1 MSRTRSCIAFLRR
14 QVSSFGCGVVLASC
28 GTQVMLNRNM
38 KIQQDWQ
45 LQSLI
50 DLEFEMAVAKERAG
64 GRWSEARYFSFIRS
78 ALRKASMRYP
88 VKTDALIA
96 SRRPRTEASGEGKHT
111 YEHQCATCEFWF
123 QGKDVA
129 VDHIVG
135 AGSLKT
141 FDDLAGF
148 VERLFCELKGLQVLC
163 KACHTIKTNHEK
175 GKK

>member
-1 MSRTRSCIAFLRR
+1 MYH
-14 QVSSFGCGVVLASC
+14 
-28 GTQVMLNRNM
+28 RNL
-38 KIQQDWQ
+38 KIEQDWQ

-50 DLEFEMAVAKERAG
+50 DREFQMAVSKDRAG

-111 YEHQCATCEFWF
+111 YEHQCAVCEFWF

-148 VERLFCELKGLQVLC
+148 AERLFCELKGLQVLC
-163 KACHTIKTNHEK
+163 KACHQVKTNLEK

>member
-1 MSRTRSCIAFLRR
+1 
-14 QVSSFGCGVVLASC
+14 
-28 GTQVMLNRNM
+28 
-38 KIQQDWQ
+38 
-45 LQSLI
+45 
-50 DLEFEMAVAKERAG
+50 MAVSKERAG

-88 VKTDALIA
+88 VKTDCLIA
-96 SRRPRTEASGEGKHT
+96 SRRKRTEASGEGKHT
-111 YEHQCATCEFWF
+111 YEHQCNECSGWF

-141 FDDLAGF
+141 FEDLAGF
-148 VERLFCELKGLQVLC
+148 ASRLFCEIDNLQVLC
-163 KACHTIKTNHEK
+163 KSCHQVKTNLEK

>member
-1 MSRTRSCIAFLRR
+1 MSRVMSWLAFLRK
-14 QVSSFGCGVVLASC
+14 QVASCGCGVVLMRC
-28 GTQVMLNRNM
+28 GALVMYHRNL
-38 KIQQDWQ
+38 KIEQDWQ

-50 DLEFEMAVAKERAG
+50 DKEFQMAVSKDRAG

-111 YEHQCATCEFWF
+111 YEHQCAVCEFWF

-148 VERLFCELKGLQVLC
+148 AERLFCELKGLQVLC
-163 KACHTIKTNHEK
+163 KACHQVKTNLEK